1 MTYFVPRTAASGSL
15 TAGVP
20 AAQYPAGSY
29 AFRTSILVLVLEP
42 TVDNTAFVQ
51 SLARLIEAG
60 IPGSQLRSGRISIG
74 QPSQQRVPRENA
86 QSLWDAFLTGGLWSI
101 PAAAYGGL
109 PAAENVQVAYEIGW
123 AIGALGNIIIPDYVR
138 SQWVTVD
145 GVIDSPSAAVNTD
158 TITNRIASALN
169 ETLRLRTPRAPYTM
183 IQPSDAQVGES
194 VIARTREDGACAG
207 HRRLDKV
214 IAAACTRLEAVAAQ
228 PVLRPHPPTTP
239 MQPTAP
245 TQTYPQ
251 QTVAQQTQRPS
262 TASQHT
268 RLPVDVYMPPPP
280 PSGTPP
286 WVYYAIGAIVVT
298 GIAGLVVL
306 DD

>member
-1 MTYFVPRTAASGSL
+1 
-15 TAGVP
+15 
-20 AAQYPAGSY
+20 
-29 AFRTSILVLVLEP
+29 
-42 TVDNTAFVQ
+42 
-51 SLARLIEAG
+51 
-60 IPGSQLRSGRISIG
+60 
-74 QPSQQRVPRENA
+74 
-86 QSLWDAFLTGGLWSI
+86 
-101 PAAAYGGL
+101 
-109 PAAENVQVAYEIGW
+109 
-123 AIGALGNIIIPDYVR
+123 
-138 SQWVTVD
+138 
-145 GVIDSPSAAVNTD
+145 VNTD

-251 QTVAQQTQRPS
+251 QPAPPRPTPSRQQTQ
-262 TASQHT
+262 A
-268 RLPVDVYMPPPP
+268 PVDVYMPPPP

>member
-1 MTYFVPRTAASGSL
+1 
-15 TAGVP
+15 
-20 AAQYPAGSY
+20 
-29 AFRTSILVLVLEP
+29 
-42 TVDNTAFVQ
+42 
-51 SLARLIEAG
+51 
-60 IPGSQLRSGRISIG
+60 
-74 QPSQQRVPRENA
+74 
-86 QSLWDAFLTGGLWSI
+86 
-101 PAAAYGGL
+101 
-109 PAAENVQVAYEIGW
+109 
-123 AIGALGNIIIPDYVR
+123 
-138 SQWVTVD
+138 
-145 GVIDSPSAAVNTD
+145 
-158 TITNRIASALN
+158 
-169 ETLRLRTPRAPYTM
+169 M

-194 VIARTREDGACAG
+194 VIARTREDDACAG

-306 DD
+306 DDRR